1 MAISFAQNYFRNSAG
16 VQWEIM
22 GRFSLD
28 SSYPAGGYPIDPLQ
42 FGLSQVTSF
51 VVNDSQAGFVYDYNA
66 TTQKL
71 MVYTATGGAAIF
83 TGDPAVLTGT
93 NAPSAVAG
101 TADAQVFTGDP
112 LATHSHNSQ
121 IVSITGTYTTWRI
134 YHGAV
139 AGGPF
144 VVGETV
150 TDGGGGSATV
160 SAVGAGYLDFNA
172 YLAVILIGN
181 PLTGGTS
188 GATATATSSFLG
200 VVTPPSTPLFLI
212 NGYAADGGGGV
223 EYGSLEPIPSA
234 SPIELQFKMR
244 WNSGLGQIEANN
256 GGIDGGNPND
266 VYAIDYILA
275 ATTAVSGGT
284 PTGLNAPS
292 AVAGTAAAQIWT
304 QGPYTPTGTIAA
316 GGAGLV
322 EVAAATDLST
332 VTNVEYRVVGL

>member
-101 TADAQVFTGDP
+101 TADAQVFTGNA
-112 LATHSHNSQ
+112 LAGHAHD
-121 IVSITGTYTTWRI
+121 ITIANTAGTYATWRI

-150 TDGGGGSATV
+150 SDAFVNTGTV
-160 SAVGAGYLDFNA
+160 SAVNAGSLDFSA
-172 YLAVILIGN
+172 HVDAFQTGVL
-181 PLTGGTS
+181 LTGGTS
-188 GATATATSSFLG
+188 GATATATSGLVG
-200 VVTPPSTPLFLI
+200 RVTPGSTPLFITGATI
-212 NGYAADGGGGV
+212 NGQPMISVPDSTLIENTQPCVRITSGII
-223 EYGSLEPIPSA
+223 EGSTRDWDST
-234 SPIELQFKMR
+234 
-244 WNSGLGQIEANN
+244 
-256 GGIDGGNPND
+256 PND
-266 VYAIDYILA
+266 DYVVTYAIA
-275 ATTAVSGGT
+275 ASTSVSAGT
-284 PTGLNAPS
+284 PTGTNAASTLS
-292 AVAGTAAAQIWT
+292 ASTAAAQIWT